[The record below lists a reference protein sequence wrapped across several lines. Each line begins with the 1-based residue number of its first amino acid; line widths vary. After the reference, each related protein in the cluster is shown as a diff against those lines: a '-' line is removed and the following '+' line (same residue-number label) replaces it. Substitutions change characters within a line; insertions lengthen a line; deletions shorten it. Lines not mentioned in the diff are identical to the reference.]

1 MTGQFRLDIGH
12 RFGHHCR
19 AMPTVRDDLV
29 LNSAHLSYLLDTAG
43 DGFVVCD
50 AAQSIVLI
58 NKQAERIF
66 GYGEGELLGLSVQ
79 RLMPERYRARHEA
92 AFANR
97 LQNPTGMPVRYV
109 EAHGLCQ
116 DETEVPIEVR
126 FTYTPLG
133 DTIYFA
139 GSVRDVTAQVAVRE
153 ELQRRAN
160 EIERLKDAL
169 EQERDYLREEVRTT
183 GRFGDIIGDSP
194 ALRMVLAQI
203 EAVAKTNATVLV
215 TGESGVGKELVARAI
230 HTASARADAAL
241 VKVNCGSIPKELF
254 ESEFF
259 GHRKGAFTGA
269 VRDRIGRFRLAHR
282 GTLFLDEVGEIPLEL
297 QAKLLRV
304 LQEQEFEPVGDE
316 RTQKVNVRIV
326 AATNRDLPTEV
337 AEGRFR
343 EDLFYRLGVFPIAVP
358 PLRERAEDILPL
370 ALHFLELAAQE
381 LNISRPDVPKSLA
394 SRLQTYPWPGNIREL
409 QHVMERATILA
420 GGGPLRAE
428 MLSLPIAQRSARLPS
443 HSSAR
448 PFASR
453 LSAPSSAD
461 EASTIR
467 AALEA
472 HSGNIQQTARSLGLS
487 RQALYRRMEKHGV
500 ARPDRG
506 DSR

>member
-1 MTGQFRLDIGH
+1 
-12 RFGHHCR
+12 
-19 AMPTVRDDLV
+19 MPTVRDDLV

-50 AAQSIVLI
+50 AAQSVVLI

-66 GYGEGELLGLSVQ
+66 GYGEGELLGASVQ
-79 RLMPERYRARHEA
+79 CLMPERYRARHET
-92 AFANR
+92 AFVER
-97 LQNPTGMPVRYV
+97 LQNPAGMPIRYV
-109 EAHGLCQ
+109 EAHGLRK

-133 DTIYFA
+133 DTVYFT
-139 GSVRDVTAQVAVRE
+139 GSVRDMTAQVAVRE

-169 EQERDYLREEVRTT
+169 EQERDYLREEVRTS

-230 HTASARADAAL
+230 HTASTRADAPL
-241 VKVNCGSIPKELF
+241 VKVNCGSIPKDLF

-269 VRDRIGRFRLAHR
+269 MRDRVGRFGLAHR

-316 RTQKVNVRIV
+316 RTRKVDVRIV

-337 AEGRFR
+337 AQGRFR

-358 PLRERAEDILPL
+358 PLRERVEDILPL
-370 ALHFLELAAQE
+370 ALHFLELAAQD
-381 LNISRPDVPKSLA
+381 LNISRPDVSKSLA
-394 SRLQTYPWPGNIREL
+394 NRLQTYPWPGNIREL
-409 QHVMERATILA
+409 QHVMERASILS

-428 MLSLPIAQRSARLPS
+428 MLSLPVARGSTRLSS
-443 HSSAR
+443 HSSAGR
-448 PFASR
+448 VASR
-453 LSAPSSAD
+453 LSAPSRAD
-461 EASTIR
+461 EAGTIR
-467 AALEA
+467 AALEE
-472 HSGNIQQTARSLGLS
+472 HSGNIQQTARALGLS
-487 RQALYRRMEKHGV
+487 RQALYRRMDKHGI
-500 ARPDRG
+500 ARATRG
-506 DSR
+506 RATPASLE

>member
-1 MTGQFRLDIGH
+1 
-12 RFGHHCR
+12 
-19 AMPTVRDDLV
+19 MPTVREDLV

-58 NKQAERIF
+58 NKEAERIF
-66 GYGEGELLGLSVQ
+66 GYGEGELLGALVQ

-97 LQNPTGMPVRYV
+97 LQDPTGMPIRYV
-109 EAHGLCQ
+109 EAHGLRK
-116 DETEVPIEVR
+116 DETEIPIEIR
-126 FTYTPLG
+126 FTHTPLG
-133 DTIYFA
+133 DTVYFT

-169 EQERDYLREEVRTT
+169 EQERDYLREEVRTS

-194 ALRMVLAQI
+194 ALRMVIAQI

-230 HTASARADAAL
+230 HMASTRADAPL

-259 GHRKGAFTGA
+259 GHKKGAFTGA
-269 VRDRIGRFRLAHR
+269 LRDRVGRFGLAHR

-297 QAKLLRV
+297 QSKLLRV

-316 RTQKVNVRIV
+316 RTRKVDVRIV

-358 PLRERAEDILPL
+358 PLRERVEDILPL

-381 LNISRPDVPKSLA
+381 RNIVRPKMPKSLA
-394 SRLQTYPWPGNIREL
+394 SRLQSYAWPGNIREL
-409 QHVMERATILA
+409 QHVMERASILS

-428 MLSLPIAQRSARLPS
+428 MLSLPVAQGTARLPA
-443 HSSAR
+443 HSGR
-448 PFASR
+448 GPFASHIR
-453 LSAPSSAD
+453 ASSRAD
-461 EASTIR
+461 ESAAIR
-467 AALEA
+467 AALEE

-487 RQALYRRMEKHGV
+487 RQALYRRMEKHGIP
-500 ARPDRG
+500 RPERG
-506 DSR
+506 DPR